1 MPSAS
6 KSLMKPVNFNGQ
18 KMSTVDA
25 LNALAALDPSMA
37 LTTSEA
43 AIFLRTS
50 VSTLERW
57 RTAGTGPEY
66 SQALVMGAKGTN
78 QAITYIK
85 QTLMDWQKKNT
96 VSGSKMAATMKG
108 QMAFATIFDLAE
120 VQAYYLDADG
130 NVESMVEDNLLG
142 TVVERIGQWD
152 IAWMP
157 ATEAAARTW
166 LDLDQHREFAAQV
179 GQVLKNALRA
189 SEQGVESTDV
199 RLSSLP
205 EGDAPTEESAI
216 KKGPRG
222 KPPL

>member
-25 LNALAALDPSMA
+25 LNVLAALNPSMA

-43 AIFLRTS
+43 AIFLRAS

-66 SQALVMGAKGTN
+66 SQALVPGAKGTN
-78 QAITYIK
+78 QAITYKK
-85 QTLMDWQKKNT
+85 QALIDWQEQNT
-96 VSGSKMAATMKG
+96 VSSSKMAATLKG

-120 VQAYYLDADG
+120 VQAYYLDGDG
-130 NVESMVEDNLLG
+130 NVESMVEDNMLG
-142 TVVERIGQWD
+142 TVVERIGRWD

-166 LDLDQHREFAAQV
+166 LDLDKHREFAAQV

-189 SEQGVESTDV
+189 SEEGVESTDI
-199 RLSSLP
+199 RISSMQ
-205 EGDAPTEESAI
+205 GSDAPEQEPQVKTSTRNSRTI
-216 KKGPRG
+216 
-222 KPPL
+222 